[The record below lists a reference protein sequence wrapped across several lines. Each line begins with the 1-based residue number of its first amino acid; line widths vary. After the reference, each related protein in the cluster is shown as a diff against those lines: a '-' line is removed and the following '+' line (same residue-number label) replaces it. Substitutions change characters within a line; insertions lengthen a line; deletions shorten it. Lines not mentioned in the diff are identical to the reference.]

1 MIALLKGR
9 LAHKSP
15 DRIIVETG
23 GVGYE
28 VFVPL
33 STYYELA
40 APGEHV
46 ELQIHTH
53 VREGALQLFGFR
65 TNHEKRVFLLLLQVS
80 GIGPR
85 LACTVLSGLPLDDFL
100 DAVARRDVA
109 RLSTIPGVGRKT
121 AERIVLELKEKV
133 KEIAP
138 VGTPAAGPAEAELER
153 DVLSALVNLGYPR
166 ARAETAVAR
175 LRGSGSVRF
184 EDMLKRALKEISG

>member
-1 MIALLKGR
+1 MIALLRGR
-9 LAHKSP
+9 LAHKGT

-40 APGEHV
+40 GTGETV
-46 ELQIHTH
+46 ELQIYTH
-53 VREGALQLFGFR
+53 VREDAIQLFGFR
-65 TNHEKRVFLLLLQVS
+65 TSDEKRVFLLLIQVS

-85 LACTVLSGLPLDDFL
+85 LACTILSGLPLDDFL

-109 RLSTIPGVGRKT
+109 RLATIPGVGRKT
-121 AERIVLELKEKV
+121 AERIALELKEK
-133 KEIAP
+133 IQDLAP
-138 VGTPAAGPAEAELER
+138 AGSAAGPAEAGVER

-166 ARAETAVAR
+166 VRAEAAVLR
-175 LRGSGSVRF
+175 LRGSGAGRF
-184 EDMLKRALKEISG
+184 EDMLKRALREISG

>member
-1 MIALLKGR
+1 MIALLRGR
-9 LAHKSP
+9 LAHKGT

-40 APGEHV
+40 GTGETV
-46 ELQIHTH
+46 ELQIYTH
-53 VREGALQLFGFR
+53 VREDAIQLFGFR
-65 TNHEKRVFLLLLQVS
+65 TSHEKRVFLLLIQVS

-85 LACTVLSGLPLDDFL
+85 LACTILSGLPLDDFL

-121 AERIVLELKEKV
+121 AERIALELKEK
-133 KEIAP
+133 IQDLAP
-138 VGTPAAGPAEAELER
+138 AGAAAGPAEAGVER

-166 ARAETAVAR
+166 ARAEAAVLR
-175 LRGSGSVRF
+175 LRGSGTARF
-184 EDMLKRALKEISG
+184 EDMLKRALREISG